1 MREFWK
7 KLAAAVMLI
16 CLAQTVLTGCG
27 SGKYEKIGD
36 AVLKAES
43 AADSEG
49 DSGAASK
56 AALENALKAATGMES
71 NAASER
77 QQEDTS
83 AAGSGDKSAAGSG
96 DTNVA
101 GSGDVIVIGSENQDA
116 ADIIIEAD
124 TGKNE
129 NTDKDT
135 IEAGN
140 MEKDSGKTENVGENT
155 VGAGSMKAEGG
166 DSGIQLLFAGD
177 VLLSDHVLRAYEN
190 AGGIEG
196 VLDEGFRQIIAD
208 ADFFFVNEEFPFSSR
223 GSQAPDKQFT
233 FRLPPEKVQ
242 ILWQMGVDGV
252 SLANNHALDYGTDA
266 LLDSCQVLDDAG
278 ILHTGAG
285 ADLTEAKQAVTVEI
299 SGKRIAI
306 IGATRVI
313 PVAEWAAGASHPGM
327 LATYD
332 PSVLLEEIRKLRQEN
347 DYVIVYVH
355 WGIER
360 DEKPQ
365 EYQRTLGQQYIDA
378 GADLVIG
385 AHPHV
390 LQGLEYYKG
399 KAIVYSLGNFVFG
412 SSIPRTALLQVT
424 EDLKLRLIPGVSS
437 AGFTQR
443 ITDPEKCRE
452 FYQYMEGISFGVHF
466 QEDGTVTVE

>member
-1 MREFWK
+1 MQK
-7 KLAAAVMLI
+7 KSRMSRRSIRNRFLKGFGKELAVGMMLVCLVSAAV
-16 CLAQTVLTGCG
+16 TGCAD
-27 SGKYEKIGD
+27 GKYEKI
-36 AVLKAES
+36 AES
-43 AADSEG
+43 TADERTAG
-49 DSGAASK
+49 TAGKTGAA
-56 AALENALKAATGMES
+56 EI
-71 NAASER
+71 AS
-77 QQEDTS
+77 QEE
-83 AAGSGDKSAAGSG
+83 
-96 DTNVA
+96 
-101 GSGDVIVIGSENQDA
+101 VIVIGSQSSEA
-116 ADIIIEAD
+116 ADIIIEAAD
-124 TGKNE
+124 E
-129 NTDKDT
+129 ND
-135 IEAGN
+135 
-140 MEKDSGKTENVGENT
+140 
-155 VGAGSMKAEGG
+155 GAEELK
-166 DSGIQLLFAGD
+166 LLFAGD
-177 VLLSDHVLRAYEN
+177 VLLSDHVLRAYESG
-190 AGGIEG
+190 GGIEG
-196 VLDEGFRQIIAD
+196 VLDEGYRQLIAD

-223 GSQAPDKQFT
+223 GTQAPDKQFT

-266 LLDSCQVLDDAG
+266 LLDSCQVLDNAG

-285 ADLTEAKQAVTVEI
+285 ENLAEAKKAVTVEI
-299 SGKRIAI
+299 DGKKIGI

-313 PVAEWAAGASHPGM
+313 PVADWAAGAKHPGM

-332 PSVLLEEIRKLRQEN
+332 PSVLLEEIRRLRQEN

-365 EYQRTLGQQYIDA
+365 EYQRTMGKQYIDA

-424 EDLKLRLIPGVSS
+424 GDLKLRLIPGTSS
-437 AGFTQR
+437 AGFTRR
-443 ITDPEKCRE
+443 ITDSEKCRE
-452 FYQYMEGISFGVHF
+452 FYQYMEGISYGVRF
-466 QEDGTVTVE
+466 QEDGTVIGGE

>member
-1 MREFWK
+1 MRK
-7 KLAAAVMLI
+7 GQRKISSKRAAAGVVMI
-16 CLAQTVLTGCG
+16 CVVLAVLTGCG
-27 SGKYEKIGD
+27 KGNYEKISEAAAETALETATEGT
-36 AVLKAES
+36 ALETAAAGTALETAAETAAEIALETAAIEIVLEKAE
-43 AADSEG
+43 E
-49 DSGAASK
+49 K
-56 AALENALKAATGMES
+56 A
-71 NAASER
+71 
-77 QQEDTS
+77 
-83 AAGSGDKSAAGSG
+83 
-96 DTNVA
+96 
-101 GSGDVIVIGSENQDA
+101 DA
-116 ADIIIEAD
+116 ADIVIETGDGD
-124 TGKNE
+124 T
-129 NTDKDT
+129 
-135 IEAGN
+135 
-140 MEKDSGKTENVGENT
+140 
-155 VGAGSMKAEGG
+155 AESSNAAEIG
-166 DSGIQLLFAGD
+166 DQGIHLLFAGD

-196 VLDEGFRQIIAD
+196 VLDEGYRRVIAD
-208 ADFFFVNEEFPFSSR
+208 ADFFFANEEFPFSNR

-233 FRLPPEKVQ
+233 FRLPPEKVHL
-242 ILWQMGVDGV
+242 LWQMGIDGV

-266 LLDSCQVLDDAG
+266 LLDSCEVLDNAG
-278 ILHTGAG
+278 IGRTGAG
-285 ADLTEAKQAVTVEI
+285 ADLNEAKQAVTVEI

-313 PVAEWAAGASHPGM
+313 PVAEWAAGAKHPGM

-332 PSVLLEEIRKLRQEN
+332 PTVLLEEIRRLRQEN

-360 DEKPQ
+360 DETPQ
-365 EYQRTLGQQYIDA
+365 EYQRSLGKQYIDA

-424 EDLKLRLIPGVSS
+424 EDLTLRLIPGTSS
-437 AGFTQR
+437 AGYTRR

-452 FYQYMEGISFGVHF
+452 FYQYMEGISFGVRF
-466 QEDGTVTVE
+466 QEDGTVICE